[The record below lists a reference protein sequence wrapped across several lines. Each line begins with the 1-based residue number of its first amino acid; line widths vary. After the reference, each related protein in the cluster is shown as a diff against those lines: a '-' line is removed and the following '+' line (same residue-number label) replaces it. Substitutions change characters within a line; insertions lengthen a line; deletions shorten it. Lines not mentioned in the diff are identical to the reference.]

1 MSDQMKGKTVIVTGG
16 NNGIGLETAVG
27 LSTLGADVVIT
38 ARNQAKGEA
47 ALADIKDRSRN
58 DRVQLMLADFASLS
72 SIRDFAA
79 DFKKNH
85 DRLDIL
91 VNNAGGLNTS
101 RSETQDGFETTFGVN
116 HLGYFLVTNL
126 LLDMLKASTPAR
138 VVSVSSRAHV
148 RRKGMNFDDL
158 NSEQGYSGM
167 GVYGDS
173 KLANVLFTYELARR
187 LDGSSVT
194 ANCLHPGVVRSGFG
208 QNNGGF
214 ISLLFKSAYT
224 LMTPLTKSN
233 AQGAATSIYL
243 ASSPDVEGVTGK
255 YFADSK
261 ETPSSPASHD
271 EEAAKRLW
279 EISEQMTGLTAAPA

>member
-1 MSDQMKGKTVIVTGG
+1 MSDEMKGKTVIVTGG

-27 LSTLGADVVIT
+27 LSTLGAHVVIT
-38 ARNQAKGEA
+38 ARNQAKGDA
-47 ALADIKDRSRN
+47 ALADIKDRSGN
-58 DRVQLMLADFASLS
+58 DSVQLMLADFASLS

-85 DRLDIL
+85 DRLDVL

-158 NSEQGYSGM
+158 NSEHGYSGM

-187 LDGSSVT
+187 LEGSSVT

-208 QNNGGF
+208 QNNSGL

-224 LMTPLTKSN
+224 LMTPFTKSN

-243 ASSPDVEGVTGK
+243 ASSPEVEGVTGK

-261 ETPSSPASHD
+261 ETESNPASHD
-271 EEAAKRLW
+271 KEAAKRLW

>member
-27 LSTLGADVVIT
+27 LSTLGAHVVIT
-38 ARNQAKGEA
+38 ARNQAKGDA
-47 ALADIKDRSRN
+47 ALADIKDRSGN
-58 DRVQLMLADFASLS
+58 DSVQLMLADFASLS

-85 DRLDIL
+85 DRLDVL

-158 NSEQGYSGM
+158 NSEHGYSGM

-187 LDGSSVT
+187 LEGSSVT

-208 QNNGGF
+208 QNNSGL

-224 LMTPLTKSN
+224 LMTPFTKSN

-243 ASSPDVEGVTGK
+243 ASSPEVEGVTGK

-261 ETPSSPASHD
+261 ETESNPASHD
-271 EEAAKRLW
+271 KEAAKRLW
-279 EISEQMTGLTAAPA
+279 EISEQMAGLTAAPA

>member
-1 MSDQMKGKTVIVTGG
+1 MKDKTVVVTGG

-27 LSTLGADVVIT
+27 LSKLGAHVVIT

-47 ALADIKDRSRN
+47 ALADIKDRSQN
-58 DRVQLMLADFASLS
+58 GSVQLMLADFASLS

-79 DFKKNH
+79 NFKKDH
-85 DRLDIL
+85 DRLDVL
-91 VNNAGGLNTS
+91 VNNAGGVNTS

-126 LLDMLKASTPAR
+126 LLDMLKASAPAR
-138 VVSVSSRAHV
+138 VVSVSSRAHE

-158 NSEQGYSGM
+158 NSKQSYSGM

-187 LDGSSVT
+187 LKGSGVT

-214 ISLLFKSAYT
+214 ISFAFKSFYT
-224 LMTPLTKSN
+224 LLTPVTKSN
-233 AQGAATSIYL
+233 AQGAKTSIYL
-243 ASSPDVEGVTGK
+243 ASSPEVEGVTGK

-279 EISEQMTGLTAAPA
+279 EISEQMTGLAAAPA

>member
-1 MSDQMKGKTVIVTGG
+1 MSDRMKDKTVIVTGG

-27 LSTLGADVVIT
+27 LASLGAQVVIT
-38 ARNQAKGEA
+38 ARNQAKGDA
-47 ALADIKDRSRN
+47 ALADIKKRAKSDS
-58 DRVQLMLADFASLS
+58 VELMLADFASLS
-72 SIRDFAA
+72 SIRDFSAQFHA
-79 DFKKNH
+79 NH
-85 DRLDIL
+85 DRLDVL
-91 VNNAGGLNTS
+91 VNNAGGVNTS

-138 VVSVSSRAHV
+138 IVSVSSRAHE

-187 LDGSSVT
+187 LEGSGVT

-208 QNNGGF
+208 QNNGSL
-214 ISLLFKSAYT
+214 ISFAFKSFYT
-224 LMTPLTKSN
+224 LLTPLTKSN

-243 ASSPDVEGVTGK
+243 ASSPAVEGVTGK

-261 ETPSSPASHD
+261 EAPSSAVSHD
-271 EEAAKRLW
+271 KEAAGRLW
-279 EISEQMTGLTAAPA
+279 EISEQMTGLAATPA